1 MISWLKRCAVEGE
14 DRLRYSPQVRRWLSG
29 LQLVRASR
37 TPPRDNQ
44 TLARSIRELCTAVR
58 LAADPET
65 VRAGMARIRRHLCGL
80 DPARIDWS
88 EFERDDSRHIGKAA
102 VLKPYVS
109 EREKGVLFI
118 SFEAEWLKLLRHGVL
133 RDVARRYALVLAPS
147 GSPHNLVSYVFP
159 AALQAPVFT
168 LISHADEPDLFPRVA
183 ANYVVVPLYAS
194 SWVNPDLFEPR
205 PRDRRDLD
213 LVMVANF
220 AKFKRHF
227 ALFKA
232 LRSMPRRLRVLLIGQ
247 DEGARNGD
255 TILGTARHYGVA
267 DRITLVRN
275 APWQVV
281 ADALCRARASVILSR
296 REGSCVVVAES
307 LFADTPAA
315 LLRGAEVGSRAF
327 INPQT
332 GRLLRDGDLGG
343 QLTAFIAEAD
353 RYVPRRW
360 AVQNISCHASSRLLN
375 EAVKKHLCA
384 AGQEWTRDLAPLC
397 WRPDPY
403 LVRPEDRAVMRAE
416 CADFHAR
423 FGVGLGPEGP
433 DGF

>member
-1 MISWLKRCAVEGE
+1 MISWLRRCAVEGE

-29 LQLVRASR
+29 LQLLRAGR
-37 TPPRDNQ
+37 GAAQDNQ
-44 TLARSIRELCTAVR
+44 TLARRVRALCTAVR
-58 LAADPET
+58 LAADPDT
-65 VRAGMARIRRHLCGL
+65 VRTGMARINRHLRAL
-80 DPARIDWS
+80 DPARIEWS
-88 EFERDDSRHIGKAA
+88 EFEADDTRHIGKAA

-118 SFEAEWLKLLRHGVL
+118 SFESEWVKLLRHGVL

-147 GSPHNLVSYVFP
+147 GSPHNLISYVFP
-159 AALQAPVFT
+159 AAVADPVFT
-168 LISHADEPDLFPRVA
+168 LISHAEEQHLFPRVA

-194 SWVNPDLFEPR
+194 SWVNPDLFRPLPR
-205 PRDRRDLD
+205 HRRDLD

-232 LRSMPRRLRVLLIGQ
+232 LRSMPPRLRVLLIGQ
-247 DEGARNGD
+247 DEGGRNGD
-255 TILGTARHYGVA
+255 TILATARHYGVA
-267 DRITLVRN
+267 DRFTLVRD

-307 LFADTPAA
+307 LFADTPVA
-315 LLRGAEVGSRAF
+315 LLRGAEVGSRGF
-327 INPQT
+327 INAQT
-332 GRLLRDGDLGG
+332 GRLLRDGNLGG
-343 QLTAFIAEAD
+343 QLAAFIAESD
-353 RYVPRRW
+353 RYAPRRW
-360 AVQNISCHASSRLLN
+360 AVENISCHASSRALN
-375 EAVKKHLCA
+375 DAVRRHLTA

-397 WRPDPY
+397 WRPDPC

-416 CADFHAR
+416 REDFRAR
-423 FGVGLGPEGP
+423 FGLGLGPSDL